1 MIPHALHNQPAFQ
14 HMGTPSASPPMPNGA
29 FHHMHHHGTPQP
41 GSRPSSRAHVRHPSQ
56 PNPGSI
62 PPQQIHA
69 SQPPLAQSSYAYKPQ
84 PGIYNPDHAA
94 AMQARS
100 QPPQI
105 QFHQYT
111 SVPQTSQPPAQMY
124 QQEQPRSIPSGQ
136 TPPLQQQR
144 DEKPTIQVPSPEPQ
158 QSQFSSPP
166 LPQPKALPAGRTHSI
181 FTPIDDNRSMLM
193 RHWAVSETPSD
204 QKSDS
209 GKEKDAKDPPRSQTL
224 EVNHMMRSQMNG
236 NMVNVKQN
244 QAPTSN
250 PPPRTNSTPTLP
262 SITPLGRTN
271 SITDPKRPRLKVQIP
286 IDHSDDE
293 ANTGTGV
300 DMSDSRSN
308 VLTPIR
314 DPGLTPGPV
323 LPPPSPSA
331 PALLSAG
338 ASGPPNPFA
347 RPLHPGAN
355 GSQRNGDGRGDMDTP
370 ISALPSRFM
379 SDNLLPSP
387 SSFYNEWGFGR
398 GGTSS
403 GFGGGGA
410 GSAGGGAGEGSSAGG
425 AGNGSNL
432 LPSPLTFQTPVNATG
447 PSFRDAAGDDAKRK
461 LGEEE
466 VAGAKRIKT

>member
-1 MIPHALHNQPAFQ
+1 
-14 HMGTPSASPPMPNGA
+14 
-29 FHHMHHHGTPQP
+29 
-41 GSRPSSRAHVRHPSQ
+41 
-56 PNPGSI
+56 
-62 PPQQIHA
+62 
-69 SQPPLAQSSYAYKPQ
+69 
-84 PGIYNPDHAA
+84 
-94 AMQARS
+94 
-100 QPPQI
+100 
-105 QFHQYT
+105 
-111 SVPQTSQPPAQMY
+111 
-124 QQEQPRSIPSGQ
+124 
-136 TPPLQQQR
+136 
-144 DEKPTIQVPSPEPQ
+144 
-158 QSQFSSPP
+158 
-166 LPQPKALPAGRTHSI
+166 
-181 FTPIDDNRSMLM
+181 MLM
-193 RHWAVSETPSD
+193 RHWAPSESSSD

-209 GKEKDAKDPPRSQTL
+209 GKEKDAKDPTRSQTL

-236 NMVNVKQN
+236 NMVNGKQN

-271 SITDPKRPRLKVQIP
+271 SIADPKRPRLKVQIP
-286 IDHSDDE
+286 IDQSDDE
-293 ANTGTGV
+293 ANTGTGI

-338 ASGPPNPFA
+338 ATGPPNPFA
-347 RPLHPGAN
+347 RPLHPAPN

-403 GFGGGGA
+403 GFGGGGG
-410 GSAGGGAGEGSSAGG
+410 GSVGGAGEGSSAGG

-432 LPSPLTFQTPVNATG
+432 LPSPLTFQTPVNAMG
-447 PSFRDAAGDDAKRK
+447 PSFRDAAPGAADEAKRK
-461 LGEEE
+461 LGDEE